1 MPPPANPSGVS
12 GPGQLSRRTDG
23 GPAQKLSDLPDA
35 QYGEN
40 ATYKDL
46 QRQAPLSASP
56 MSASGGGEELAPNPA
71 AQNVVP
77 LSAPSQRP
85 GEPVTHG
92 AALGAGAGPEALGIS
107 PAQIEQQDVSKT
119 QTWLPFL
126 EMVAN
131 MPDALPGAR
140 MLVNS
145 LKGQIQ

>member
-1 MPPPANPSGVS
+1 MPPPNNPAGTS

-46 QRQAPLSASP
+46 QRQAPLSQSP
-56 MSASGGGEELAPNPA
+56 SSPSGGGELPPNPA
-71 AQNVVP
+71 AANVVP
-77 LSAPSQRP
+77 FSADTQRP

-92 AALGAGAGPEALGIS
+92 AALGAGAGTEALGIS
-107 PAQIEQQDVSKT
+107 PQQIEQQDVSKT
-119 QTWLPFL
+119 QNWLPFL

-140 MLVNS
+140 MLLNS
-145 LKGQIQ
+145 LKGHVQ